1 MVGELLAQLPFN
13 VYEASTVLD
22 MFGFDLEIL
31 SGILVIIS
39 NVSYLLLVQQRLATS
54 CILLEPR

>member
-1 MVGELLAQLPFN
+1 MAAELLAQLPFN

>member
-22 MFGFDLEIL
+22 MFGYDLEIL
-31 SGILVIIS
+31 SGILVIVS
-39 NVSYLLLVQQRLATS
+39 NVSYLLLIQQRLATP

>member
-22 MFGFDLEIL
+22 MFGYDLEIL
-31 SGILVIIS
+31 SGILVIVS

>member
-22 MFGFDLEIL
+22 MFGYDLETL
-31 SGILVIIS
+31 SGILVIVS